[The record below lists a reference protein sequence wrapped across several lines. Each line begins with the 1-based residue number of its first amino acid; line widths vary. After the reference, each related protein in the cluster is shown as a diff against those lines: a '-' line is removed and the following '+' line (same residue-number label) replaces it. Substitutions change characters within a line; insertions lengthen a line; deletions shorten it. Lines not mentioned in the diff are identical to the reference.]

1 MQSLTLL
8 VLSSLL
14 LAGCSVLGNRS
25 APEPP
30 YTVLQSDGEY
40 EVRRY
45 EPMIVAETVL
55 NGDYRSTSG
64 KAFGKLSSYIFGSN
78 RLNTEIGMTSPV
90 LQERTGEKIGMTAP
104 VIQEKE
110 GDAWAMSF
118 VLPPEYTLEN
128 APEPLDADVLL
139 REIPGAR
146 VAVIRFSGL
155 HAEKNIEKH
164 AGRLLLWLNRQGYR
178 AVSSPRAASY
188 DPPWTIP
195 FLRRNE
201 VMITIE

>member
-1 MQSLTLL
+1 MQTLL
-8 VLSSLL
+8 LLMFSSLL
-14 LAGCSVLGNRS
+14 LAGCSVFGKRT

-30 YTVLQSDGEY
+30 YIVLQRDGVF

-45 EPMIVAETVL
+45 EPMIVAQAVL
-55 NGDYRSTSG
+55 DGSYRSTSG
-64 KAFGKLSSYIFGSN
+64 KAFGKLSGYIFGSN
-78 RLNTEIGMTSPV
+78 RSNTEIGMTSPV
-90 LQERTGEKIGMTAP
+90 LQERAGEKIGMTAP

-128 APEPLDADVLL
+128 APEPQDADVVL

-178 AVSSPRAASY
+178 VLSPPRAASY